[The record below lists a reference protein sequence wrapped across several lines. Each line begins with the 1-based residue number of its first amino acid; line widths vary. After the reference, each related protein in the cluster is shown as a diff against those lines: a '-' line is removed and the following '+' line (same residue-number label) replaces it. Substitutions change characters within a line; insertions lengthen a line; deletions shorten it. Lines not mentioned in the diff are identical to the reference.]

1 MKHHLKLA
9 HTSKN
14 GLKVFYIN
22 FDLKYPKIKTMNL
35 REFFG
40 LINSSLTSKDFKYWD
55 IENINYHN
63 KRINFKNH
71 YKFFISKKHA
81 ERVLRKLKYLKQQ
94 KIKRG
99 YVWQQ

>member
-35 REFFG
+35 REFFN
-40 LINSSLTSKDFKYWD
+40 LINSSLTSKDFKFWD

-63 KRINFKNH
+63 KRIDFKNH

-94 KIKRG
+94 RKKRG